1 MISYIFRN
9 SLFCD
14 MFLQGLD
21 EEGLYRISG
30 QAVAVDE
37 LKDEFE
43 KSMSSYIYYNYVQ
56 NLFSE

>member
-1 MISYIFRN
+1 
-9 SLFCD
+9 

-30 QAVAVDE
+30 PVNAIDE

-43 KSMSSYIYYNYVQ
+43 KSMLSHIYCICIICRS
-56 NLFSE
+56 LFSDKQLHELTLV